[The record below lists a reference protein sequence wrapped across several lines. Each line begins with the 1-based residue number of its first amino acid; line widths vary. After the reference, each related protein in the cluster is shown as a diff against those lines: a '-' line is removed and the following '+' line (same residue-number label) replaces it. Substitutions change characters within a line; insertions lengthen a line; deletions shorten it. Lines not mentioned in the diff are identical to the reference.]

1 MQNNIKMQKTHPNSQ
16 CSCEWGQHWALYWGW
31 DCYWDFSEQ
40 VKQTSFRNSTN
51 KANPASRHWAALR
64 TLETPFP
71 GVLGICFPLPERSCC
86 ALQGEAERP
95 QLLPSIPHCLCWEWQ
110 DGDREFRAGSEHPSI
125 SLCWEMAGWGQRI
138 PCWPRLIHCSNTD
151 IQLLAVSWCSA
162 ALLHC

>member
-95 QLLPSIPHCLCWEWQ
+95 QLLPSIPRCLCWEWQ
-110 DGDREFRAGSEHPSI
+110 DGDREFHVGPSWFTALTQI
-125 SLCWEMAGWGQRI
+125 FSCLLFLDA
-138 PCWPRLIHCSNTD
+138 
-151 IQLLAVSWCSA
+151 QLLYCTVKLMCKPMSA
-162 ALLHC
+162 SRQGW